1 AELIDVAFQY
11 NYLTSEYYAINTY
24 EVKSNLQIPYF
35 IFDMYSLQNKKI
47 IAKFLVKPKIDKEKQ
62 IVIHYVYI
70 PFTRSNKYAYELCAN
85 KLIRLDIKDLNIYSR
100 TTLTHKLLHKIPLL
114 IKYDKENNSTV
125 IYNYTANEK
134 SIIPSELINV
144 RENMYYVK
152 LKSSIYA
159 LIDPFKYNMYM
170 QFRNLNKEK
179 KIIAR
184 ILI

>member
-1 AELIDVAFQY
+1 
-11 NYLTSEYYAINTY
+11 
-24 EVKSNLQIPYF
+24 
-35 IFDMYSLQNKKI
+35 
-47 IAKFLVKPKIDKEKQ
+47 
-62 IVIHYVYI
+62 
-70 PFTRSNKYAYELCAN
+70 
-85 KLIRLDIKDLNIYSR
+85 
-100 TTLTHKLLHKIPLL
+100 LHKIPLL
-114 IKYDKENNSTV
+114 IKYDKENNSTI

-152 LKSSIYA
+152 LKSSVYA

-170 QFRNLNKEK
+170 QFRNLNREK